1 MENKPNSS
9 NLGVV
14 VAVRGSVV
22 DIRFDAHLPPIYS
35 LLHAK
40 EAKVAIEVLAQLDA
54 HTVRGIALTPTEGL
68 ARGNSVEDTG
78 GELKAPV
85 GKEIL
90 SRMFD
95 VFGNAIDRLPAPV
108 NVQWRTVHRSP
119 PPLTQRSTKSEIFE
133 TGIKA
138 IDVLVPLE
146 RGGKGGL
153 FGGAGVGKTV
163 LLTEMIHN
171 MIEHQKGVSIFCGIG
186 ERCREGEELYRDM
199 KAAGVL
205 PNMVMVFG
213 QMNEPPGSRFRVGH
227 AALTMAEYFRDDEH
241 RDVLLLVDNIFRFI
255 QAGMEVS
262 GLLGQMPSRLGYQ
275 PTMGTELSGLEERI
289 ANTDTGA
296 ITSIQAVY
304 VPADDLTD
312 PAAVHTFSHLSTS
325 IVLSRKR
332 ASQGL
337 FPAIDLLQSSSK
349 MATPGIVGE
358 RHYLLAQE
366 IRRTLAQYED
376 LKDIISMLG
385 LEQLAPE
392 DRNIVARAR
401 RLERFLTQPFFA
413 TEQFSGI
420 KGKLVSL
427 KDSLDGC
434 ERILRDEFK
443 DYPESALY
451 MIGAIDEAKEKFKPP
466 AAKSDSGAKAAS
478 KPDAKPATDS
488 NPDAKPDPKHATDSK
503 PDGKADE
510 KPAADSKP
518 DAKADAKPAPDSKRD
533 AKADGNPGSDSKPD
547 AKPATDSKPDA
558 KPDPKPAADSKP
570 DRKPDVKPAADSKP
584 EAKDSPKAGADSKP
598 GPQAKPTSEPE
609 VAHAATGAHES

>member
-1 MENKPNSS
+1 MPTTNSRC
-9 NLGVV
+9 NIGAV

-22 DIRFDAHLPPIYS
+22 DIEFHSHLPPIYS
-35 LLHAK
+35 LLHAR
-40 EAKVAIEVLAQLDA
+40 EGTISIEVLAQIDP
-54 HTVRGIALTPTEGL
+54 HCVRGIALTPTQGL
-68 ARGNSVEDTG
+68 VRGDAVEDTG
-78 GELKAPV
+78 GPLKAPV
-85 GKEIL
+85 GKDTL

-95 VFGNAIDRLPAPV
+95 VFGNAIDRQATPTEIE
-108 NVQWRTVHRSP
+108 WRTVHRAP
-119 PPLTQRSTKSEIFE
+119 PALARRSTKSEIFE

-138 IDVLVPLE
+138 IDVLLPLE
-146 RGGKGGL
+146 RGGKSGL

-171 MIEHQKGVSIFCGIG
+171 MIERQKGVSIFCGIG

-205 PNMVMVFG
+205 PNMVMVYG
-213 QMNEPPGSRFRVGH
+213 QMNEPPGARFRVGH
-227 AALTMAEYFRDDEH
+227 VALTMAEYFRDDQH
-241 RDVLLLVDNIFRFI
+241 RDVLLLIDNIFRFI

-262 GLLGQMPSRLGYQ
+262 GLMGQMPSRLGYQ

-337 FPAIDLLQSSSK
+337 YPAIDLLQSKSK

-358 RHYLLAQE
+358 RHYLLAQQ
-366 IRRTLAQYED
+366 IRQTLAQYED
-376 LKDIISMLG
+376 LKDVIAMLG
-385 LEQLAPE
+385 LEQLAPG
-392 DRNIVARAR
+392 DRQVVARAR

-420 KGKLVSL
+420 QGKIVSL
-427 KDSLDGC
+427 EDSLDGC

-451 MIGAIDEAKEKFKPP
+451 MIGAIDEAKKETAPEPKPEREM
-466 AAKSDSGAKAAS
+466 
-478 KPDAKPATDS
+478 
-488 NPDAKPDPKHATDSK
+488 KHA
-503 PDGKADE
+503 AD
-510 KPAADSKP
+510 KLH
-518 DAKADAKPAPDSKRD
+518 DA
-533 AKADGNPGSDSKPD
+533 
-547 AKPATDSKPDA
+547 
-558 KPDPKPAADSKP
+558 
-570 DRKPDVKPAADSKP
+570 
-584 EAKDSPKAGADSKP
+584 
-598 GPQAKPTSEPE
+598 
-609 VAHAATGAHES
+609 